1 MISPLSTSL
10 VLLRLIAELI
20 AVEAI
25 VESASLVGGDG
36 EYDIGQVKSDL
47 LEVER
52 HRSSAGES
60 VTDT

>member
-1 MISPLSTSL
+1 M
-10 VLLRLIAELI
+10 LLRLITELV
-20 AVEAI
+20 AVEA
-25 VESASLVGGDG
+25 VKPASLVGDD
-36 EYDIGQVKSDL
+36 EYGICQLKSDL

>member
-1 MISPLSTSL
+1 MIVPLSTSS
-10 VLLRLIAELI
+10 VLLRLIAELV

-25 VESASLVGGDG
+25 VKPASLVGGDD

-52 HRSSAGES
+52 
-60 VTDT
+60 

>member
-1 MISPLSTSL
+1 
-10 VLLRLIAELI
+10 VLQRLIAELV

-25 VESASLVGGDG
+25 VKPASLVGGDD

-52 HRSSAGES
+52 
-60 VTDT
+60 